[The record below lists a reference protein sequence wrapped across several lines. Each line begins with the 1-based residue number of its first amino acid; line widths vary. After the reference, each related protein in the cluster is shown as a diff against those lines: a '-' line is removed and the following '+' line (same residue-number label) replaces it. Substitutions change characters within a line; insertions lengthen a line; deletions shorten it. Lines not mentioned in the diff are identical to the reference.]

1 MEYSLIPGTI
11 KSMREKASLLNRETA
26 HDGVTACDTHV
37 QDYMQDILLL
47 MFLLSEGFLSLKS
60 IMGVSEV
67 FPRPIGVDHLHM
79 IP

>member
-1 MEYSLIPGTI
+1 
-11 KSMREKASLLNRETA
+11 MRERAPLLNRDSALHVRTRT

-60 IMGVSEV
+60 IMGVYVSEV
-67 FPRPIGVDHLHM
+67 FPRLIYES
-79 IP
+79 IIYT